1 VIYLNILCTI
11 CARGGSKGIPRKNIK
26 KLNGK
31 PLIYYTINQAIK
43 WGKANKII
51 VSTEDEEIA
60 NISRKY
66 GAEVPFLRPKELATD
81 EAGKLDVIKHAV
93 RYYEDLGESFD
104 IILDLDPTAPLRSL
118 SDLDNAMNLFLKN
131 NPNNLYS
138 VCEARKNPYFNMVEL
153 DNSFRSH
160 ICKKL
165 DKDVLS
171 RQTAPK
177 VYEMN
182 ASIYIY
188 EKNFLLQTN
197 TIHSDNTIVYI
208 MPLERSIDIDSEIDF
223 YFIEYL
229 IKKGIVEI
237 E

>member
-11 CARGGSKGIPRKNIK
+11 CARGGSKGVPRKNIK

-93 RYYEDLGESFD
+93 
-104 IILDLDPTAPLRSL
+104 
-118 SDLDNAMNLFLKN
+118 
-131 NPNNLYS
+131 
-138 VCEARKNPYFNMVEL
+138 
-153 DNSFRSH
+153 
-160 ICKKL
+160 
-165 DKDVLS
+165 
-171 RQTAPK
+171 
-177 VYEMN
+177 
-182 ASIYIY
+182 
-188 EKNFLLQTN
+188 
-197 TIHSDNTIVYI
+197 
-208 MPLERSIDIDSEIDF
+208 
-223 YFIEYL
+223 
-229 IKKGIVEI
+229 
-237 E
+237 

>member
-1 VIYLNILCTI
+1 
-11 CARGGSKGIPRKNIK
+11 
-26 KLNGK
+26 
-31 PLIYYTINQAIK
+31 
-43 WGKANKII
+43 
-51 VSTEDEEIA
+51 
-60 NISRKY
+60 
-66 GAEVPFLRPKELATD
+66 
-81 EAGKLDVIKHAV
+81 
-93 RYYEDLGESFD
+93 
-104 IILDLDPTAPLRSL
+104 
-118 SDLDNAMNLFLKN
+118 MNLFLKN